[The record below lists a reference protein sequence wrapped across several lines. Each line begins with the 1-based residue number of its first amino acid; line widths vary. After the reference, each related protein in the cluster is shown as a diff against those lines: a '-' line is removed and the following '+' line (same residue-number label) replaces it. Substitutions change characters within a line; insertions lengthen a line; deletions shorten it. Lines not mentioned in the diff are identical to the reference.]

1 MDFNIGDNIKVN
13 VGNRELNGLIIEV
26 KEDHLLVIYVGKNSN
41 GSAYAIM
48 DNFDFDGNFLD
59 S

>member
-1 MDFNIGDNIKVN
+1 MNFNIGDSFKVN
-13 VGNRELNGLIIEV
+13 VGNKKLNGLIIEI
-26 KEDHLLVIYVGKNSN
+26 KENYLLVIYVGKNSN

-48 DNFDFDGNFLD
+48 DNFDFNGNLLN

>member
-1 MDFNIGDNIKVN
+1 MGFNIGDNIKVN
-13 VGNRELNGLIIEV
+13 VGNRELNGLVIEV

-41 GSAYAIM
+41 GSAYAVM
-48 DNFDFDGNFLD
+48 DNFDFNGNLLD